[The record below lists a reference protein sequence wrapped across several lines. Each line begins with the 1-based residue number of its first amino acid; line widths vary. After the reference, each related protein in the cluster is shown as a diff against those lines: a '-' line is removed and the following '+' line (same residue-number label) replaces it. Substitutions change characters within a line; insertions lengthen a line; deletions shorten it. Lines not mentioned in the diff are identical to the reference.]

1 MQNMDLRGHGIG
13 RRQLRQGGGRGN
25 GNDHVED
32 LYGCTELYIYQTP
45 NRRITGYESLKRFV
59 ESETCEIIFTADAP
73 PELNGYET
81 MRITHRQGQPIPAA
95 VVKRVHSWAHQRN
108 FLHSFFKPMY
118 R

>member
-32 LYGCTELYIYQTP
+32 LYGCTELYVYQTP
-45 NRRITGYESLKRFV
+45 NKRVTGYESLKLFL
-59 ESETCEIIFTADAP
+59 ESEGCEALFTADAP

-81 MRITHRQGQPIPAA
+81 LRITQRQGQPIPAA
-95 VVKRVHSWAHQRN
+95 VVKRAHSWAHQRN
-108 FLHSFFKPMY
+108 FLHSFFKPLY

>member
-32 LYGCTELYIYQTP
+32 LYGCTELYVYQPP
-45 NRRITGYESLKRFV
+45 NKRVTGYESLKLFL
-59 ESETCEIIFTADAP
+59 ESEGCEVLFTADAP

-81 MRITHRQGQPIPAA
+81 LRITQRQGQPIPAA
-95 VVKRVHSWAHQRN
+95 VVKRAHSWAHQRN
-108 FLHSFFKPMY
+108 FLHSFFKPLY

>member
-1 MQNMDLRGHGIG
+1 MSMNLSGHGFT
-13 RRQLRQGGGRGN
+13 RQQIRQGGGRGT

-32 LYGCTELYIYQTP
+32 LYGCTELFVYQTP
-45 NRRITGYESLKRFV
+45 NKKVTGFESLKMFI
-59 ESETCEIIFTADAP
+59 ESEECEVIFTADAP

-81 MRITHRQGQPIPAA
+81 MRITQRQGQAIPPA
-95 VVKRVHSWAHQRN
+95 VVKRCHSWAHQRN